1 MSGGMG
7 YYDGD
12 IYGTQHQGDDDFDDN
27 AGFGQQQAPQ
37 QQKRNPL
44 RDHLNKVEEQNSE
57 LRKQVEKLV
66 AAQRRTAVAD
76 ELRAKG
82 YDPAVAGL
90 YGGEPDKLDEWL
102 TNVGPLLAKQPASTT
117 GNGQP
122 QQQGGA
128 PASTVPAE
136 GQAAMQ
142 QMQGMGNMAA
152 PPAGSEAEQIA
163 QIRNAQTPEA
173 LMQYLNGQGN
183 PYFFN
188 G

>member
-12 IYGTQHQGDDDFDDN
+12 LYDGNDPSQFGFDPD
-27 AGFGQQQAPQ
+27 QQQVQ
-37 QQKRNPL
+37 QQRQPQKNPL
-44 RDHLNKVEEQNSE
+44 RDHLKKVEDQNTE
-57 LRKQVEKLV
+57 LQKQLQQLLAENRQSKVTSQL
-66 AAQRRTAVAD
+66 Q
-76 ELRAKG
+76 AKG
-82 YDPAVAGL
+82 YDPAVANL
-90 YGGEPDKLDEWL
+90 YGGDPDKLDEWL
-102 TNVGPLLAKQPASTT
+102 TNVGPLLAKQPAPPSS
-117 GNGQP
+117 NGQP

-142 QMQGMGNMAA
+142 QLQQMGGMAA
-152 PPAGSEAEQIA
+152 APQGTEAEQMA
-163 QIRNAQTPEA
+163 QIRNAQSPEA
-173 LMQYLNGQGN
+173 LMQYLQQQGN

>member
-1 MSGGMG
+1 MSGGFG

-12 IYGTQHQGDDDFDDN
+12 IYDGQQAADPYGDN
-27 AGFGQQQAPQ
+27 SGQGQQQAPP
-37 QQKRNPL
+37 KGNPL
-44 RDHLNKVEEQNSE
+44 RDHLKKVEDQNTELQKQLAQLLTENRQNKVT
-57 LRKQVEKLV
+57 
-66 AAQRRTAVAD
+66 AQ
-76 ELRAKG
+76 LMAKG

-102 TNVGPLLAKQPASTT
+102 TNVGPLLAKQPGVTT
-117 GNGQP
+117 PNGQP

-142 QMQGMGNMAA
+142 QLQQMGGMAA
-152 PPAGSEAEQIA
+152 APQGTEAEQIA
-163 QIRNAQTPEA
+163 QIRNAQDPQA
-173 LMQYLNGQGN
+173 LMQFLQGQGN
-183 PYFFN
+183 PYHWN